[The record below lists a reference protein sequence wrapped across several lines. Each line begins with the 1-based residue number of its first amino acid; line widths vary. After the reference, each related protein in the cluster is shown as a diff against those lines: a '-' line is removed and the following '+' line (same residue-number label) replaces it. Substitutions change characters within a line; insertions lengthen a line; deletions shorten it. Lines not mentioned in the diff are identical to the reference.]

1 MQESGSAHEMQRYFS
16 FEQQTENSSAFKR
29 SLMERKVEMR
39 FSWTN
44 LLELSEN

>member
-1 MQESGSAHEMQRYFS
+1 MQESGSTHDMQGNFC

-29 SLMERKVEMR
+29 SLMEQKVEMQ
-39 FSWTN
+39 FSWAN

>member
-1 MQESGSAHEMQRYFS
+1 MQESGSAHEMQRYF

-29 SLMERKVEMR
+29 SLMEQKVEMR
-39 FSWTN
+39 FSWAN